1 MKQNLKPEIRKATLQ
16 DLPQILPIYA
26 YARQQMAENGNPTQW
41 GADKPAP
48 ETIRQDIQNGHLFFM
63 EYGGEPAGVFAF
75 WVGEEPTYQ
84 HIDGHWRNALPY
96 GVIHRIA
103 SNGKCPGI
111 FSQCLEFCGAITRNI
126 RIDTH
131 RENRVMRRLLERYG
145 FQECGIIYVE
155 DHTPRIAFQR
165 CLCHPGPKIP

>member
-1 MKQNLKPEIRKATLQ
+1 MKQNPNLQIRKATLT

-26 YARQQMAENGNPTQW
+26 YARQQMSQNGNPTQW
-41 GADKPAP
+41 GTDKPDP
-48 ETIRQDIQNGHLFFM
+48 ETIQQDIQNGHLYFM
-63 EYGGEPAGVFAF
+63 ETNGQPAGVFAF
-75 WVGEEPTYQ
+75 WAGTEPTYQ
-84 HIDGHWRNALPY
+84 HIEGRWLNNLPY

-111 FSQCLEFCGAITRNI
+111 FSHCLEFCGAMTQNI

-131 RENRVMRRLLERYG
+131 KENRIMRLLLEQNG

-155 DHTPRIAFQR
+155 DQTPRLAFQR
-165 CLCHPGPKIP
+165 CL